1 MGRIHTRPILIPMF
15 LIPKNTAFIFP
26 GQGSQV
32 VGMGRT
38 LAETDPHAASVFEE
52 ADQILDYPLSEICWR
67 GPEDVLND
75 TVHTQPAL
83 LTHSVAVLRAFKA
96 RYPDFEPACT
106 AGHSLGEYSALV
118 ASRALDFADALR
130 LVQARGRAMK
140 EAGRRHPGGMAA
152 VLGLELETVEWICD
166 QLSSQGD
173 GEVRVANDNCPG
185 QVVISGHEQTLQRA
199 CERIEKRGARKV
211 IRLAVSIAAH
221 TTLMETAQQA
231 FAPSLQNT
239 PVRTPHIPTL
249 SNVTATPHRSAEEVR
264 TALHQQLTSRV
275 RWTESVRAMIHTGVT
290 TFVELG
296 PGNVLVGLLRRI
308 DKSATGF
315 ALDSP
320 ESFVTL
326 TQS

>member
-1 MGRIHTRPILIPMF
+1 MF

-38 LAETDPHAASVFEE
+38 LAEADPHAAAVFEE
-52 ADQILDYPLSEICWR
+52 ADQILDYPLSEICWQ

-96 RYPDFEPACT
+96 RHPDFEPACT

-118 ASRALDFADALR
+118 ASRALDFADTLR

-152 VLGLELETVEWICD
+152 VLGMALETVEMICE
-166 QLSSQGD
+166 QTSSESD
-173 GEVRVANDNCPG
+173 EIVRVANDNCPG
-185 QVVISGHEQTLQRA
+185 QVVISGHEHALRRA
-199 CERIEKRGARKV
+199 CDRLEEEGARKV
-211 IRLAVSIAAH
+211 IRLAVSIASH
-221 TTLMETAQQA
+221 TPLMATAQRA

-239 PVRTPHIPTL
+239 PVRTPYIPTL
-249 SNVTATPHRSAEEVR
+249 SNVTAAPHRSVEEVR
-264 TALHQQLTSRV
+264 AALHEQLTSRV
-275 RWTESVRAMIHTGVT
+275 RWTESVWAMIHAGVT

-296 PGNVLVGLLRRI
+296 PGSVLIGLLRRI
-308 DKSATGF
+308 DRSATGF

-320 ESFVTL
+320 ESYATL
-326 TQS
+326 SQS